1 MEARES
7 GVVPPLKQTGLCD
20 IAILEC
26 PTPCGSPTLKGAR
39 GGDTVEGMLRVW
51 FWKGIPRVE
60 LNEAGNGEGSLVHH
74 ISYPDDL
81 LVCPNDLF
89 PKDLEWLANP
99 RAYLRVLRR
108 PSCLIFFFLGGSR
121 RGKGGR
127 AEGCVRVRFFVRL
140 CTLVCAVA
148 SVWRAVKGK
157 LVMWDTHF
165 NPECPP
171 SEPWTMINRLASR
184 QSRVPKMKTYYK

>member
-26 PTPCGSPTLKGAR
+26 PTSWRLPHFKRGPWGGYG
-39 GGDTVEGMLRVW
+39 GGDVACVVLE
-51 FWKGIPRVE
+51 GIPRVE

-140 CTLVCAVA
+140 CTLVCVVA
-148 SVWRAVKGK
+148 RMWGAVKGK
-157 LVMWDTHF
+157 LVMWDT
-165 NPECPP
+165 
-171 SEPWTMINRLASR
+171 L
-184 QSRVPKMKTYYK
+184 QS